1 MSINKSA
8 VYIFLILIY
17 LAIAKSSSHNELGA
31 FYVNSIDDIEQLVPG
46 APVSVILTD
55 MHTTGFLIKS
65 HYQKWRVV
73 HGYRSS
79 EEIIVQSS
87 PKFTLQHKLFVGME
101 IFRRSSENFISNST
115 PLPPGSIFVD
125 DPAFGRW
132 REDNGIK
139 SWRFYRAYR
148 HLPSSLGW
156 GDFRPN
162 ADFARQIQIHIEQ
175 NKPFYGFENEFG
187 TSGKFTQKA
196 FPDFFSKNRQRTNS
210 LAKMFKSYFN
220 YQFEQEI

>member
-1 MSINKSA
+1 MNKAA

-17 LAIAKSSSHNELGA
+17 LAIAKSSSHNEIGA
-31 FYVNSIDDIEQLVPG
+31 FYINTTDDIDKLVTG

-55 MHTTGFLIKS
+55 IHTTGFLIKS

-87 PKFTLQHKLFVGME
+87 PKFTFQNKDHVGME
-101 IFRRSSENFISNST
+101 IFRRSSENLIANST
-115 PLPPGSIFVD
+115 PLPPGSIFLD

-162 ADFARQIQIHIEQ
+162 YDFAKQIQIHIEQ
-175 NKPFYGFENEFG
+175 NKPFFGFKNEFG
-187 TSGKFTQKA
+187 SSGSFSQKA
-196 FPDFFSKNRQRTNS
+196 FPDFFSKNRQKSNT
-210 LAKMFKSYFN
+210 LKKMFKHYFHTE
-220 YQFEQEI
+220 FEQEI